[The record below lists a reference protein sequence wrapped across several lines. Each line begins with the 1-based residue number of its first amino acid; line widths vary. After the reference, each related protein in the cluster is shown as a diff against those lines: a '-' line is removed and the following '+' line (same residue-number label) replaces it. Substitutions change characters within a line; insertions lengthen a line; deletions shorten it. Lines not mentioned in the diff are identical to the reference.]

1 MTTSLPRQK
10 AEAHEAL
17 YPALAKLT
25 AQMEAVAA
33 RKPAA
38 PVPVAARKIAAD
50 LLFEA
55 QAFGWDRA
63 DRTQRELPEPATD
76 AWGLA
81 SQLGQALALLDAFE
95 AAHSHW
101 NPDLKCFVWQSARG
115 GPHPIR
121 RLRAEPEH
129 PPQTAKDKR
138 QSEQRRIELR
148 RMIVAKAEESYD
160 RGYADASSGHEHRGA
175 SS

>member
-1 MTTSLPRQK
+1 LTTSLPRQK

-33 RKPAA
+33 RRPTAPIPA
-38 PVPVAARKIAAD
+38 AARKIAAD

-63 DRTQRELPEPATD
+63 NRTRRELPEPAAD
-76 AWGLA
+76 AFGLA

-101 NPDLKCFVWQSARG
+101 NADLKCFVWQTQG
-115 GPHPIR
+115 TPHPVE
-121 RLRAEPEH
+121 RLRPEPERA
-129 PPQTAKDKR
+129 PQSATDKR
-138 QSEQRRIELR
+138 RAEQRRLELR
-148 RMIVAKAEESYD
+148 RLINAKVADGYD
-160 RGYADASSGHEHRGA
+160 RGFADASSGHEHRGA
-175 SS
+175 AP